1 VSLSAGI
8 TQTFNFAVYSIEV
21 CAHLM
26 LTLRERIMKSKYTIA
41 FAMFA
46 SFALGAAAV
55 QGLHAQAKPPAYSVA
70 EITVTNQDGYNKEYV
85 PPVVKAIQE
94 GGGKFI
100 ARNGRTISFEGAA
113 PAPRVVLIQWE
124 SLDKAQALQNSSTYK
139 DAQKIGQKYATFR
152 IFGVEGLA
160 Q

>member
-1 VSLSAGI
+1 
-8 TQTFNFAVYSIEV
+8 
-21 CAHLM
+21 
-26 LTLRERIMKSKYTIA
+26 MKSKYTVA

-46 SFALGAAAV
+46 SFALGGAAV

-94 GGGKFI
+94 AGGKFLV
-100 ARNGRTISFEGAA
+100 RSGRTISFEGAA